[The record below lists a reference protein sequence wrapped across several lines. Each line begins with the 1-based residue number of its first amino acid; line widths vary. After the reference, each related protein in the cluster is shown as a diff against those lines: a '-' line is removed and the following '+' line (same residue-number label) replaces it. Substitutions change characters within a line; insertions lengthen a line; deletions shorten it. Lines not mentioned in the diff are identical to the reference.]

1 MVNPVTWSQMSW
13 HNSHSIETIKELH
26 VPYMVIMAENAFTRE
41 GAEAMYENANE
52 PKEFHLIEGANHID
66 LYDVEEY
73 VTPLSYPGFTPEL
86 RE

>member
-1 MVNPVTWSQMSW
+1 
-13 HNSHSIETIKELH
+13 
-26 VPYMVIMAENAFTRE
+26 MAENAFTRE